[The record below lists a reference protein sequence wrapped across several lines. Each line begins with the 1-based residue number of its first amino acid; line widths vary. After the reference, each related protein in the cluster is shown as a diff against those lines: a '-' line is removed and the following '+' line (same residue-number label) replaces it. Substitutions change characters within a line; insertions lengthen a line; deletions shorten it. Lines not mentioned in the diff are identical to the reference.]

1 MIILLTQNPLNRN
14 ENNNRI
20 LKNTF
25 TLYFRT
31 FFVLLITLF
40 TSRIILNV
48 LGIEDHGIYSVIG
61 GVVYMFAFFNSAMSN
76 ATQRFLSFEIGKG
89 NIKALRATFNA
100 SQNIHLFIGIIII
113 LFAETIGVWLIKEF
127 LVIPPTRLPSALWV
141 FHFTVFSFVI
151 SILQV
156 PYMALVIAKERM
168 NIYALI
174 SVLDVLLKLG
184 ISLLLYKQSADRL
197 KLYGTL
203 YFVVVTTIFITYYI
217 YVRFNYSESKFQIIK
232 DKSLYKKLI
241 QFTGWS
247 LFGNIAT
254 ITKTQ
259 GINILLNI
267 YFGPVINSARAIANQ
282 VNNAVNTFG
291 SSFQMSLNP
300 QIIKNYATGNM
311 AYMQNL
317 VYSGSK
323 ISFFLLY
330 IITIPILLE
339 TELVLK
345 YWLNIV
351 PEYTVIFTKLIL
363 IVVLI
368 DCLSGPIMT
377 AVQATGKIKYYQI
390 IVGSLQLSILPLS
403 FILIDKGFSPEITIF
418 INIII
423 SIIALY
429 FRLTFLNKLIGFS
442 IRKYFKEVIIKIISI
457 TVLTIIPPL
466 IICYCLPPSFARFIF
481 ISLSSITFTILLIF
495 FIGLNKTEKNLI
507 LKVFKKVYSNIK

>member
-1 MIILLTQNPLNRN
+1 
-14 ENNNRI
+14 
-20 LKNTF
+20 
-25 TLYFRT
+25 
-31 FFVLLITLF
+31 
-40 TSRIILNV
+40 
-48 LGIEDHGIYSVIG
+48 
-61 GVVYMFAFFNSAMSN
+61 
-76 ATQRFLSFEIGKG
+76 
-89 NIKALRATFNA
+89 
-100 SQNIHLFIGIIII
+100 
-113 LFAETIGVWLIKEF
+113 

-423 SIIALY
+423 SII
-429 FRLTFLNKLIGFS
+429 
-442 IRKYFKEVIIKIISI
+442 
-457 TVLTIIPPL
+457 
-466 IICYCLPPSFARFIF
+466 
-481 ISLSSITFTILLIF
+481 
-495 FIGLNKTEKNLI
+495 
-507 LKVFKKVYSNIK
+507 